1 MAWLQQLSDE
11 LEQRK
16 DVEMDLEAI
25 LKDATPLEQERYDE
39 EYDWMLRYRSL
50 QYNNSL
56 GITSK

>member
-1 MAWLQQLSDE
+1 
-11 LEQRK
+11 
-16 DVEMDLEAI
+16 MDLEAI